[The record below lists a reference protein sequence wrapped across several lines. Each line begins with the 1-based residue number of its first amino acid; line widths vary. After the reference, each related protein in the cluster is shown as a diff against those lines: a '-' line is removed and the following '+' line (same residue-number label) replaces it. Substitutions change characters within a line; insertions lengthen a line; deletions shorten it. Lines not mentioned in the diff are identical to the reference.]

1 MRGHVL
7 VLDLDDTLYDE
18 LSFVRSGFRAVAAWG
33 EERHGLDRTASFATM
48 MAILESQGR
57 GRVFDEWLE
66 GRGSV
71 RAALEVYRRHEPD
84 IALWPAA
91 DRILARYRGVARYLV
106 TDGNKAVQARKVSAL
121 DLWDRVRR
129 VYLTNR
135 YGTVHAKPSPRCF
148 ELIAGRER
156 VPVDA
161 LIHVADNPAKDF
173 VGLNPLGVTTVR
185 VLTGQHAD
193 TPAKPGTEAKYRIP
207 DLDALTGL
215 LDELGVALKSAR

>member
-1 MRGHVL
+1 MSGHVL

-33 EERHGLDRTASFATM
+33 EERHGLDRAHSFATM
-48 MAILESQGR
+48 MALLASQGR

-71 RAALEVYRRHEPD
+71 RAALEVYRRHEPE

-91 DRILARYRGVARYLV
+91 ERLLTRHRGAALYLV

-148 ELIAGRER
+148 ELIARRER

-193 TPAKPGTEAKYRIP
+193 TPARQGFEAKHRIP
-207 DLDALTGL
+207 DLDALAGL
-215 LDELGVALKSAR
+215 LDQLGITVSGAS

>member
-1 MRGHVL
+1 MSESVL

-18 LSFVRSGFRAVAAWG
+18 RSFVRSGFRAVAAWG
-33 EERHGLDRTASFATM
+33 EERYGLDRAASFATM
-48 MAILESQGR
+48 MALLESQGR

-66 GRGSV
+66 GHGSV
-71 RAALEVYRRHEPD
+71 RTALEVYRRHEPD

-91 DRILARYRGVARYLV
+91 ERVLARHRGAALYLV

-121 DLWDRVRR
+121 ALWDRVRR

-148 ELIAGRER
+148 ELIAQRER
-156 VPVDA
+156 VPIDA

-193 TPAKPGTEAKYRIP
+193 TPARPGAEAKYRIP
-207 DLDALTGL
+207 DLDALSGL
-215 LDELGVALKSAR
+215 LDELGITLSGAS

>member
-18 LSFVRSGFRAVAAWG
+18 RSFVRSGFRAVAAWG
-33 EERHGLDRTASFATM
+33 EERYGLNRAASFATM
-48 MAILESQGR
+48 MALLESQGR

-84 IALWPAA
+84 IALWPTAERLLTRHQGAA
-91 DRILARYRGVARYLV
+91 LYLV

-121 DLWDRVRR
+121 GLWDRVRR

-135 YGTVHAKPSPRCF
+135 YGTMYAKPSPRCF

-156 VPVDA
+156 VPIDA

-185 VLTGQHAD
+185 VLTGHHAD
-193 TPAKPGTEAKYRIP
+193 TPARPVAEAKHRIL
-207 DLDALTGL
+207 DLDALAGL
-215 LDELGVALKSAR
+215 LDELGVALSGAS